1 MEQITLDLIPSGIL
15 PVVHASQYDEGRQWR
30 VNLTD
35 NGTAYTLSTEEITL
49 KVRKGDGT
57 AVTTA
62 VTVVSGKTYVDLATT
77 EQMTAVAFENMAE
90 LHIEKDGAHIGTL
103 NFIIKVEPDNL
114 YGDRKS
120 HTEIHDLAHQVDE
133 CVTAE
138 LKTVGAKLT
147 GYDNTESGLD
157 ATNAQDAIDELAQKP
172 SVDAYTKQE
181 SDAFITDEYDAESTY
196 SIGDM
201 VIHENALYIC
211 STAITTAEAW
221 NSAHWT
227 LTNIATAI
235 GTVKT
240 AIPTKT
246 SDLQND
252 SGFAQIDD
260 TTESASKTYSSEKIE
275 KITNSLTEF
284 PSDKYWSDNALKG
297 KLYRTFEGIA
307 TTFDVASLKPTT
319 ENGKTYY
326 IAPNGNDSN
335 SGEDREHP
343 LTKLSTA
350 IGKADVE
357 TIIVTDGIYNLGRVG
372 GSFTKGVNIVADEN
386 AKPIF
391 VMSRDKTWA
400 KTDGYTYIYQTT
412 DTANTFYGVVKA
424 NARNS
429 EGDLL
434 YYTLVESL
442 ADVESTENSYYVSG
456 HDIYIHSESAPTK
469 TYVLV
474 SGVNCHATLSNGET
488 IYVEGCEFIG
498 GNYGGFRITNGNA
511 SKKPLALFKNCGFS
525 KSYMGNALYLQG
537 CSGILQGCYA
547 SYASDDGFNYHATL
561 DVVPDSIEIN
571 CIGRHNGTTGN
582 NTNNGS
588 TTHDGAKILRLNC
601 EFYDNIGPNVADVNN
616 SLSFNYGCVSHDSNG
631 STTNKSGF
639 QCQGGVMWNDTCSAY
654 GNLQNFQA
662 YLGGTLYQ
670 HNCSGSVD
678 LGSDGKARAY

>member
-1 MEQITLDLIPSGIL
+1 METIKLDLVPGKKMPSL
-15 PVVHASQYDEGRQWR
+15 HASQFDDGRAYHIDLTENR
-30 VNLTD
+30 VPYVLD
-35 NGTAYTLSTEEITL
+35 GTETISVI
-49 KVRKGDGT
+49 VRKCDST
-57 AVTTA
+57 LVTMDIANTFA
-62 VTVVSGKTYVDLATT
+62 NKSYLEFEVV
-77 EQMTAVAFENMAE
+77 EQMTACSGFNYGEII
-90 LHIEKDGAHIGTL
+90 LEKNGDRLGSL
-103 NFIIKVEPDNL
+103 NFYLVVETAPDENGITSQSEINNL
-114 YGDRKS
+114 ARQV
-120 HTEIHDLAHQVDE
+120 HDIVVEELADNG
-133 CVTAE
+133 AE
-138 LKTVGAKLT
+138 ET

-157 ATNAQDAIDELAQKP
+157 ATNVQDAIDELARKP

-181 SDAFITDEYDAESTY
+181 SDEKYATKTE
-196 SIGDM
+196 
-201 VIHENALYIC
+201 L
-211 STAITTAEAW
+211 
-221 NSAHWT
+221 SAK
-227 LTNIATAI
+227 AD
-235 GTVKT
+235 VS

-246 SDLQND
+246 SQLQND

-260 TTESASKTYSSEKIE
+260 STESASKTYSSEKIE
-275 KITNSLTEF
+275 AITNSITEF

-357 TIIVTDGIYNLGRVG
+357 TIIVMDGIYNLGRVG

-391 VMSRDKTWA
+391 VMSRDKTWT
-400 KTDGYTYIYQTT
+400 KTDGYSYIYQTT

-511 SKKPLALFKNCGFS
+511 SKKPLALFKNCGFA